1 MPLLHISLRD
11 GKPEAYRR
19 AICDGLY
26 RVMRETLAVPE
37 DDQFMIVTEHEA
49 ANFRYGNAYGVTRSD
64 DLVYIQNRVR
74 HPHPGTKKSA
84 VPADHGASWRKSRH
98 PRGRRVCDRS
108 HRRERELV
116 RRPRPRAICLRRL
129 SRL

>member
-19 AICDGLY
+19 TICDGLY

-64 DLVYIQNRVR
+64 DLVRQAERARQPSNDLRYGPFQRACR
-74 HPHPGTKKSA
+74 AG
-84 VPADHGASWRKSRH
+84 DH
-98 PRGRRVCDRS
+98 RGR
-108 HRRERELV
+108 
-116 RRPRPRAICLRRL
+116 
-129 SRL
+129 